1 MATDETGELHKRYR
15 TAFVLI
21 LTLVV
26 CFAFASLIRNF
37 LIAVLMAVVF
47 SALLHPVY
55 RRVRALTR
63 ARPAVISGLV
73 MLLVLIAVGIPLLA
87 LTTLVAAEALAMSK
101 AISPWLQ
108 SQIRA
113 DGALA
118 FQLPAWIPFSAD
130 LDRYKTQIIAK
141 LGEAAGG
148 AGKFIFESI
157 REVTR
162 GTFGVVLN
170 VFVFLY
176 AMFFFLMRGPEL
188 LDSALRYL
196 PLDEEDRDALIERG
210 LTVTKATLKS
220 ILIIGVLQGGLVA
233 LAFWVL
239 GIEGAAFWGAMVL
252 ILSAIPGLGS
262 AIVWVPAAVYLF
274 MVNQVWSGVALVLWG
289 ALVVGLVDN
298 ILRPRLVGEEAQ
310 IPDLLILLS
319 ILGGIAGFGVMGI
332 VIGPILAAV
341 FLTVLGIYRTV
352 FSVFLPG
359 SSNETDGS

>member
-1 MATDETGELHKRYR
+1 MSTSDDAHRKYR

-21 LTLVV
+21 ITLVV
-26 CFAFASLIRNF
+26 CLAFATLIRNF

-47 SALLHPVY
+47 SALLHPLY
-55 RRVRALTR
+55 RRVRRVTR
-63 ARPAVISGLV
+63 TRPAVTSGLV
-73 MLLVLIAVGIPLLA
+73 MVLVLIAVGIPLVA
-87 LTTLVAAEALAMSK
+87 LTGLVAAEALAMSK
-101 AISPWLQ
+101 AVTPWLQ
-108 SQIRA
+108 SQIRG

-118 FQLPAWIPFSAD
+118 FQIPTWVPFSTEIEP
-130 LDRYKTQIIAK
+130 YKTQIIAQ

-148 AGKFIFESI
+148 AGQFLFESI
-157 REVTR
+157 RGVTT
-162 GTFGVVLN
+162 GTFGVLLN

-196 PLDEEDRDALIERG
+196 PLDDSDRDTLIERG

-220 ILIIGVLQGGLVA
+220 ILIIGVLQGALIA
-233 LAFWVL
+233 LAFLVL
-239 GIEGAAFWGAMVL
+239 GIEGAAFWGAIVL

-262 AIVWVPAAVYLF
+262 AIIWVPAVIYLF
-274 MVNQVWSGVALVLWG
+274 SADQVWSAVALTLWG
-289 ALVVGLVDN
+289 ALIVGLVDN

-319 ILGGIAGFGVMGI
+319 ILGGIAGFGVVGI

-341 FLTVLGIYRTV
+341 FLTVLGIYRTA
-352 FSVFLPG
+352 FADFLPRRAG
-359 SSNETDGS
+359 PEDLG

>member
-1 MATDETGELHKRYR
+1 MATGRSEELHKRYR
-15 TAFVLI
+15 TAFILI

-26 CFAFASLIRNF
+26 CLAFAALIRNF

-55 RRVRALTR
+55 RRVRAITR

-73 MLLVLIAVGIPLLA
+73 MLLVLVAVGIPLVALA
-87 LTTLVAAEALAMSK
+87 GLVAAEALAMSK

-108 SQIRA
+108 SQIRG

-118 FQLPAWIPFSAD
+118 FQFPVWFPFGAE
-130 LDRYKTQIIAK
+130 LEPYKTQIIAK
-141 LGEAAGG
+141 LGETAGG
-148 AGKFIFESI
+148 AGQFIFESI

-170 VFVFLY
+170 LFVFLY

-196 PLDEEDRDALIERG
+196 PLDEADRDALIERG

-239 GIEGAAFWGAMVL
+239 GIDGAAFWGAMVL

-262 AIVWVPAAVYLF
+262 AIVWVPAAIFLF
-274 MVNQVWSGVALVLWG
+274 MADQVWSGVALVLWG

-352 FSVFLPG
+352 FSVFLPER
-359 SSNETDGS
+359 SSETDAS